1 MDDLPH
7 QNLLMTPLFTQETSR
22 VDMVCAGIAV
32 ATASI
37 NNLFPSKGE
46 HIYIYIYRITTLG
59 LI

>member
-46 HIYIYIYRITTLG
+46 YIYIYI
-59 LI
+59 